1 VSEPSFDEPDATPPR
16 RAWLLMVAL
25 GGLIGLLVGCLASAF
40 RLVVDAL
47 VTEREVL
54 FEALGSGIV
63 PDDSRR

>member
-1 VSEPSFDEPDATPPR
+1 
-16 RAWLLMVAL
+16 MVAL

-47 VTEREVL
+47 VTERGAL